1 MSEPTKK
8 QSFLH
13 GTALLALAAG
23 IVKVIGALYKIPLN
37 IIFGERGFAYY
48 NTAYEIYSVL
58 LTISI
63 AGLPVAMSRMISEA
77 TALGHYNQ
85 VRRIYKTSR
94 ALFFSLGLAGT
105 LLMTL
110 FCRQLAEFQKQP
122 DAWAAIG
129 ALGPCL
135 LLICIMG
142 TYRGFFQ
149 GQSNM
154 TPTAVSQV
162 LEAVCKLIVGI
173 AAAIA
178 LLHWTGSI
186 AFAAAG
192 AILGVTASCVLSTI
206 YLGCRFRKAQRAMP
220 VSGEPVASYGQT
232 LKSLLSIAIPIT
244 IGSAGLS
251 ILTVLE
257 TRVFMGRLLS
267 HGNEQEV
274 VETMKG
280 IYDMTKTIF
289 NMPIAFISPI
299 AISIIPAI
307 TSTLALGDHRATR
320 ATEESSI
327 RITGLICAPCA
338 VGLMVLARP
347 VTGLLGSYTGA
358 NLELATTLMT
368 ILGGCILLYALIQVT
383 NAMMQSHGHAN
394 LPVINMLVGGV
405 LKLGAVYILTGDPK
419 IGIIGAP
426 LGTLLG
432 YLIIVVMNMITMR
445 RCISHPPAVL
455 RNLVRSALSALIM
468 GVVVLGVW
476 LGIRK
481 VLGADCSNLIQCV
494 VPIGAGVLTYL
505 VCAIKFKAITRED
518 CLLLPKGDKI
528 ANLLH
533 L

>member
-1 MSEPTKK
+1 MSESSKK
-8 QSFLH
+8 QTFLH
-13 GTALLALAAG
+13 GTALLALAAA

-37 IIFGERGFAYY
+37 AIIGVRGFAYF
-48 NTAYEIYSVL
+48 NTAYEIYGVL
-58 LTISI
+58 LTVSI

-94 ALFFSLGLAGT
+94 ALFFALGLAGT

-110 FCRQLAEFQKQP
+110 FCKQLANFQEQP

-162 LEAVCKLIVGI
+162 LEAVCKLIVGMI
-173 AAAIA
+173 AAVA
-178 LLHWTGSI
+178 LLKLTGSVS
-186 AFAAAG
+186 FAAAG
-192 AILGVTASCVLSTI
+192 AILGVTVSCVLSVL
-206 YLGCRFRKAQRAMP
+206 YLGNRFRKANRAMP
-220 VSGEPVASYGQT
+220 VSDEPVTSYKQT
-232 LKSLLSIAIPIT
+232 LRSLLSIAIPIT

-251 ILTVLE
+251 ILTALE
-257 TRVFMGRLLS
+257 TRVFMGQLLS
-267 HGNEQEV
+267 HGNEQAA

-280 IYDMTKTIF
+280 VYDMTKTIF

-307 TSTLALGDHRATR
+307 TSTLALGQHGATR

-327 RITGLICAPCA
+327 RVTGLICAPCA

-347 VTGLLGSYTGA
+347 ITGLLGRYTDSS
-358 NLELATTLMT
+358 LQLATVLMT
-368 ILGGCILLYALIQVT
+368 ILGSCILLYALIQVT
-383 NAMMQSHGHAN
+383 NAMMQAHGHAN

-405 LKLGAVYILTGDPK
+405 LKLGAVYILTGNAK
-419 IGIIGAP
+419 IGIVGAP
-426 LGTLLG
+426 LGALLG
-432 YLIIVVMNMITMR
+432 YLIIVVLNLITMR
-445 RCISHPPAVL
+445 RCISQPPAIL
-455 RNLVRSALSALIM
+455 RNLARAVLAALIM
-468 GVVVLGVW
+468 GVVVLGTWYAVQR
-476 LGIRK
+476 L
-481 VLGADCSNLIQCV
+481 LGANTSYLIQCV
-494 VPIGAGVLTYL
+494 IPIGAGVLVYIFG
-505 VCAIKFKAITRED
+505 VIKLKAITRED
-518 CLLLPKGDKI
+518 CLLLPKGEKI
-528 ANLLH
+528 ANMLH